1 MSWPLVKL
9 AGTSAQRGSS
19 LICDMVAAR
28 RTAVTRRLP
37 PMGAEATPTSPRCSV
52 QGLVQAGSLR
62 RRGGGAHAAHKMLM
76 TPLVSLPA
84 MISVSGRK
92 PRPGPVALRRRP
104 GTESTVLGAPAL
116 TSELSPPPPMLA
128 PESWLAVCA
137 RAPPD
142 LLFAAESGLARCIL
156 SASPDSMPAM
166 GGAATGIC
174 TGSLEAWRARSAPAA
189 SARRAARAHRVARR
203 HREGRCGHRRGA
215 QVVLQPARP
224 RLSRAPQASLRH
236 AVTLWL
242 GSLHG
247 ACRRARAQQAGQA
260 GWRAQRS
267 CMHLKLVENQ
277 DKRTVHSAKK

>member
-1 MSWPLVKL
+1 M
-9 AGTSAQRGSS
+9 
-19 LICDMVAAR
+19 ICDMVAAR